1 MKEISKE
8 FDMQA
13 GGASPLPTATAIDQ
27 EQAHTARE
35 LLGGGNVATEVAEV
49 FDDKSSTEVICQ
61 VAPVSRNAN
70 SKLKQ
75 HRTESEEVTV
85 MKEIPNFTPLKDAEG
100 APLSEI

>member
-13 GGASPLPTATAIDQ
+13 GGASPLPTVIDQ
-27 EQAHTARE
+27 EQAYTARE
-35 LLGGGNVATEVAEV
+35 LLSNGNVATEIVEEV
-49 FDDKSSTEVICQ
+49 FDDKSLATDVICA

-75 HRTESEEVTV
+75 HRTETEEVTV
-85 MKEIPNFTPLKDAEG
+85 MKEIPNITPFKEAEG
-100 APLSEI
+100 APLSDI